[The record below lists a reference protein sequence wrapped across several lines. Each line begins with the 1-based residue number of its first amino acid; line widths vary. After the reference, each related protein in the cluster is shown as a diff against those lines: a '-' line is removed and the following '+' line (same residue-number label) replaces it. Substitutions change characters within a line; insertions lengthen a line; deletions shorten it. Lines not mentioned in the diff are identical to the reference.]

1 MRVTY
6 GDLIRDASSSN
17 ADVRKQAYAIFT
29 NWIKMAPRLAPDK
42 QLTFVERDVL
52 TKIFA
57 QKGFASG
64 QQQPNRRRA

>member
-17 ADVRKQAYAIFT
+17 ADVRKRAYAIFQQ
-29 NWIKMAPRLAPDK
+29 WIKLASQLSPDR
-42 QLTFVERDVL
+42 QLTYAERDVL

-57 QKGFASG
+57 QKGFG
-64 QQQPNRRRA
+64 VQQQSTRRRA